1 MRADEDYLAIPWLVK
16 PCAKTILYGKIFKLK
31 F

>member
-1 MRADEDYLAIPWLVK
+1 MRADEDFLALTWLK
-16 PCAKTILYGKIFKLK
+16 PCAKTNLYGKIFKLK